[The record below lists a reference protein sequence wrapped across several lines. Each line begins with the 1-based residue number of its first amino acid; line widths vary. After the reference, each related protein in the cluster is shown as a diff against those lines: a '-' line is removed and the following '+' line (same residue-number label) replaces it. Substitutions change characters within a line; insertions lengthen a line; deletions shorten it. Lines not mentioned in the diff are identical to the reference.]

1 MGKNVLIVDD
11 SASMR
16 KSIVRSIR
24 GAGIAQAEFE
34 EAGDGA
40 AGMRALETTRF
51 DLILSDFDMPVM
63 NGLDFVQAASR
74 RPGTP
79 TPIVMITGEGSEEF
93 VAEAMTRGAKGCLK
107 RPFTPEQI
115 QEVLGPFLQ

>member
-11 SASMR
+11 SATMR

-24 GAGIAQAEFE
+24 QAGIAQAAFE

-40 AGMRALETTRF
+40 AGMKALETTAF
-51 DLILSDFDMPVM
+51 DLILAD
-63 NGLDFVQAASR
+63 LD
-74 RPGTP
+74 
-79 TPIVMITGEGSEEF
+79 

-107 RPFTPEQI
+107 QPFTPERI
-115 QEVLGPFLQ
+115 REVLGPFLQ